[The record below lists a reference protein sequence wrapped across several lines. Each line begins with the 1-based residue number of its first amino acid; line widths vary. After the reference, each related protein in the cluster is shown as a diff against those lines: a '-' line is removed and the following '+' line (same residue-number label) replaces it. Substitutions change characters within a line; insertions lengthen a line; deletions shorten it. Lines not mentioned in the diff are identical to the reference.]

1 MYVIAIAIGD
11 PHIVTL
17 DQFTYTFNGKGEFVL
32 IETDDDSFTLQAR
45 MVPAVDGNNNNV
57 AATVFS
63 AIVCKQIN
71 SQTIQF
77 QLDSNKGLV
86 ALVDGVEI
94 DLDELKSQEF
104 DNVTVTDVGNSSI
117 TATFSSGALIR
128 VTQEN
133 DIISL
138 VLVSLPERFKGHT
151 HGLMGSFNDDE
162 TDDLLPKNNST
173 YISIN
178 STIQEI
184 HEEFG
189 ISCKINSV
197 YSIITG
203 MLLIRDNK

>member
-1 MYVIAIAIGD
+1 MIAIATGD

-45 MVPAVDGNNNNV
+45 MVPAVDSSNDNV
-57 AATVFS
+57 LATVFS
-63 AIVCKQIN
+63 AVVCKQIN

-77 QLDSNKGLV
+77 QLDSNKGLI

-94 DLDELKSQEF
+94 NLDELKSQEF
-104 DNVTVTDVGNSSI
+104 DNVTVSDVGNSSI
-117 TATFSSGALIR
+117 TATFSSGAFIR

-133 DIISL
+133 EIISL

-151 HGLMGSFNDDE
+151 RGLMGSFNDDE
-162 TDDLLPKNNST
+162 TDDLLPQNNST
-173 YISIN
+173 YLSIN

-184 HEEFG
+184 HEKFG
-189 ISCKINSV
+189 ISCKIISTLNLQLV
-197 YSIITG
+197 NIIV
-203 MLLIRDNK
+203 